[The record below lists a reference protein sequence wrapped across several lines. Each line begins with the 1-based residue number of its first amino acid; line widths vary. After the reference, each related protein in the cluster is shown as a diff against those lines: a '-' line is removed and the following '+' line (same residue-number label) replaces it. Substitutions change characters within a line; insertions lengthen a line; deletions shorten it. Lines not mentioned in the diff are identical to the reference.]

1 VSLLLSEGHLE
12 ARFYPVGMVWGEV
25 GFVRRRIHDRISTD
39 AVVMQ
44 ATIASV
50 LVGGDHLKE
59 VLEKLRHG
67 E

>member
-1 VSLLLSEGHLE
+1 MATE
-12 ARFYPVGMVWGEV
+12 AV
-25 GFVRRRIHDRISTD
+25 IL
-39 AVVMQ
+39 Q

-50 LVGGDHLKE
+50 LVGGEHLKE